1 MESPMTMTTIHSRP
15 AVVSPRVPEPTLARY
30 PAATRAPQPHTA
42 AELDRLIRMLGAS
55 RAETIAIGHGRH
67 TASAGAADAILAHR
81 GLRRM
86 VGRTGP
92 DPGSLAAGRPS
103 DVGQD
108 HLPRLALAALPVHA
122 IGQEIIARRDGRSR
136 LAATARAALAAT

>member
-1 MESPMTMTTIHSRP
+1 MFSPPGMARP
-15 AVVSPRVPEPTLARY
+15 AGGRSCGLAPSIGWAGSPR
-30 PAATRAPQPHTA
+30 PAAPPR
-42 AELDRLIRMLGAS
+42 
-55 RAETIAIGHGRH
+55 
-67 TASAGAADAILAHR
+67 R

-136 LAATARAALAAT
+136 LAATARAAFAATLRA